1 MFDKSDMKANV
12 EDLDVGDNSTD
23 VEFDDEVKRREACLV
38 TLVGEIALCL
48 IPTSLADIDAPDSS
62 TEKTSGLRLHK
73 AWSRALA

>member
-48 IPTSLADIDAPDSS
+48 IPPLLILMLLIPRP
-62 TEKTSGLRLHK
+62 EETSGLPPHK
-73 AWSRALA
+73 AGSRTLA